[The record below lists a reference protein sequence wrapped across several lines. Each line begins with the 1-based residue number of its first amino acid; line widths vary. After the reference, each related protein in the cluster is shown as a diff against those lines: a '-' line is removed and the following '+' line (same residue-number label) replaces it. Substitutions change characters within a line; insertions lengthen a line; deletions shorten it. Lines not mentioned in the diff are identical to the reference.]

1 MNPENIM
8 LSEIRQLQNKKYYII
23 HFYDVS
29 KVIKCMK
36 AKSRM
41 MAARAWGEGETVF
54 QCVVSVMQEG
64 FAMQQC
70 A

>member
-29 KVIKCMK
+29 KVIKIIEVE
-36 AKSRM
+36 SRM
-41 MAARAWGEGETVF
+41 
-54 QCVVSVMQEG
+54 VVVKG
-64 FAMQQC
+64 
-70 A
+70 